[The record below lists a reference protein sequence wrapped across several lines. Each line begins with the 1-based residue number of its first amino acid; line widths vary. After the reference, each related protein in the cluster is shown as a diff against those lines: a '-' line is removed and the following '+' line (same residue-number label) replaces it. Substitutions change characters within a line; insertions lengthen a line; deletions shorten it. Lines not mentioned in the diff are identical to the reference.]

1 MQSQKMSDAKKLPS
15 VTHCRHVA
23 IALRLTDQKLTDSQ
37 TDDLSTYFQS
47 ITHIFTGRSRILNRN
62 APSLIRPGG
71 GKNDRISLICMGRVR
86 MLISLNLSM
95 SMTVIL
101 TPFRGPSDA
110 WINSDPLGKS
120 MDYQTLNKF

>member
-1 MQSQKMSDAKKLPS
+1 MSDAKKLPS
-15 VTHCRHVA
+15 VTHCRQVA
-23 IALRLTDQKLTDSQ
+23 IALRLTYQKLTDSR

-47 ITHIFTGRSRILNRN
+47 ITHIELNRN
-62 APSLIRPGG
+62 APSLIRRGG
-71 GKNDRISLICMGRVR
+71 GIYAPLFKNDRISLIWVGRVR

-110 WINSDPLGKS
+110 LVNSDPLRS
-120 MDYQTLNKF
+120 QLTTN